1 MNKYR
6 AHYIGIGSEGYQTIE
21 ARSYEEAEVVAE
33 AEVAKA
39 IGEPYPLIT
48 WIERLEYDPETG
60 KYVPAT
66 FLEDIYRNG
75 NFYKR

>member
-6 AHYIGIGSEGYQTIE
+6 VHYVGIGSEGYQTIE

-33 AEVAKA
+33 AEVAET
-39 IGEPYPLIT
+39 IGELHPLIT
-48 WIERLEYDPETG
+48 WIERLEYDYETR

-66 FLEDIYRNG
+66 FLEDTCRNS
-75 NFYKR
+75 NFYRR